1 MRLKLFLRWNILDS
15 INALCRITLL
25 NEQHFKQTTDFSS
38 RGIKSTPLIAR
49 EGGLPPINIIRVS
62 IGAGSTVTCSSTG
75 EGLHLAVWSLGAESV
90 PLSWVQFGIGGMELS
105 ERPLAMIRPGWRSR

>member
-15 INALCRITLL
+15 INTLCRITLL

-49 EGGLPPINIIRVS
+49 EGRIATYQYYSGLHRSWKHSDVLIYRGGTAPRGLVA
-62 IGAGSTVTCSSTG
+62 GGGVGSTV
-75 EGLHLAVWSLGAESV
+75 LGSIWNRRNGVE
-90 PLSWVQFGIGGMELS
+90 
-105 ERPLAMIRPGWRSR
+105 